1 MDAAANTAVSLIDT
15 TKAPM
20 YFRRT
25 LRMRAADVCGT
36 MPDTYPHFR
45 MWHSWM

>member
-1 MDAAANTAVSLIDT
+1 MDAAANTAVSLIDA